1 MNFNLVTQ
9 EAALS
14 DSMRSKTW
22 IVLPA
27 YNAEATLQE
36 TVSKLPSELRSRV
49 ILVDDGSWDR
59 TVEIALRLNLIVLKH
74 DLNKGYGA
82 NQKTCYREAL
92 SRGAEVVIM
101 LHPDAQYD
109 PRVVGIMSDLITFGN
124 ADMVIGNRIRNRR
137 DAIKGGMPV
146 WKYLLNRASTLVENV
161 ILGQSIGDFHS
172 GLRAYSR
179 VLLETIPFELNNDSF
194 GFDQEF
200 IIQASA
206 LKFRIGEVPVPTRY
220 SVHSSSINL
229 VNSFKYGVVGV
240 LALSKYFVYRTGIYT
255 PKMFKTVKLM

>member
-1 MNFNLVTQ
+1 MIFNLVTQ
-9 EAALS
+9 ETTLT

-36 TVSKLPSELRSRV
+36 TVSKIPSQLRSRV

-59 TVEIALRLNLIVLKH
+59 TVEIAVRLNLVVLKH
-74 DLNKGYGA
+74 DFNKGYGA
-82 NQKTCYREAL
+82 NQKTCYKEAL
-92 SRGAEVVIM
+92 SRGAEVVVM

-109 PRVVGIMSDLITFGN
+109 PRVVGIMSDLITLGN

-137 DAIKGGMPV
+137 DAIEGGMPV
-146 WKYLLNRASTLVENV
+146 WKYLINRVSTLAENF

-172 GLRAYSR
+172 GLRAYSKA
-179 VLLETIPFELNNDSF
+179 LLESIPFELNNNSF

-220 SVHSSSINL
+220 SVHSSSISL
-229 VNSFKYGVVGV
+229 VNSLEYGVVGIR
-240 LALSKYFVYRTGIYT
+240 ALLKYFVYRTGMYT
-255 PKMFKTVKLM
+255 PRMFKTEKL